1 MEKENYI
8 CPGCGRIRQ
17 APSTQNIARCSLCG
31 TTVEKIN
38 GVWEETQIEPKKST
52 FDTVQFLTGIVFIL
66 LGFFLIVPV
75 ANTSWGNPILN
86 QSFLFWGI
94 VSVFVISTITL
105 IVGFMIKRKH
115 AYLILRYSLLFVFAA
130 LIRLS
135 FVENSLPF
143 MQSQVYNPPTDKTE
157 VSPDSLLKDQ
167 PLYTSRELE
176 DLTSLFFDLR
186 TDKDLADDIDISSNL
201 LVEKTLDTSEKNYEY
216 EIIPSETNDRFPNGF
231 RISIRDIVER
241 DLQSQYYKERSGG
254 LGLKI
259 ADKNDAIS
267 IKDEIV
273 QRFENDYE
281 LFESAPQ
288 ADNSH
293 WIAIKGK
300 NYYWIRFLTLDQDF
314 MILEI
319 IRYMDDA
326 NARQHKNV
334 MEQVNNAMAEKS
346 ASPKPLSP
354 QEALACKQSAAN
366 LDAKKKQLDELELRL
381 TYLDFGD
388 PKSEEHLEKER
399 SFAKLSKDYKLS
411 LKMFQSGCRQNVSLN
426 FSTFEQVCKPDDLT
440 KQTESKPYT
449 NSGNSFCKGFKEYA
463 LKTQS

>member
-157 VSPDSLLKDQ
+157 VSP
-167 PLYTSRELE
+167 T
-176 DLTSLFFDLR
+176 
-186 TDKDLADDIDISSNL
+186 
-201 LVEKTLDTSEKNYEY
+201 
-216 EIIPSETNDRFPNGF
+216 
-231 RISIRDIVER
+231 
-241 DLQSQYYKERSGG
+241 
-254 LGLKI
+254 
-259 ADKNDAIS
+259 
-267 IKDEIV
+267 
-273 QRFENDYE
+273 
-281 LFESAPQ
+281 
-288 ADNSH
+288 
-293 WIAIKGK
+293 
-300 NYYWIRFLTLDQDF
+300 
-314 MILEI
+314 
-319 IRYMDDA
+319 
-326 NARQHKNV
+326 
-334 MEQVNNAMAEKS
+334 
-346 ASPKPLSP
+346 
-354 QEALACKQSAAN
+354 
-366 LDAKKKQLDELELRL
+366 
-381 TYLDFGD
+381 
-388 PKSEEHLEKER
+388 
-399 SFAKLSKDYKLS
+399 
-411 LKMFQSGCRQNVSLN
+411 
-426 FSTFEQVCKPDDLT
+426 
-440 KQTESKPYT
+440 
-449 NSGNSFCKGFKEYA
+449 
-463 LKTQS
+463 